1 LESNA
6 DMAGKTRRYI
16 TPNGFFVSLPDVNNF

>member
-1 LESNA
+1 
-6 DMAGKTRRYI
+6 MAGKTRRYI